1 MYSHARVGCTNHPG
15 RTALLVRCAGCL
27 RPFCRACVEPDQ
39 KFFYCPSC
47 HPRRPS
53 AVAVAPPLAAPAA
66 GDAPPSARPV
76 PAADVAAPVAG
87 SLRRAFA
94 FAVDAGLVGFAL
106 TLLLSQI
113 ERPGAVL
120 TLIVIVP
127 VVYEAL
133 FVQHMGQTIGKS
145 LAGIRVVA
153 EDGSP
158 VDDARAWGRAVLKV
172 AQLSCCG
179 LVFLSALFSRQRRTL
194 HDHMSGTR
202 VVPADAGR

>member
-1 MYSHARVGCTNHPG
+1 MYSHARVGCTNHPDV
-15 RTALLVRCAGCL
+15 AAPLVRCAGCL

-47 HPRRPS
+47 HPRRLA
-53 AVAVAPPLAAPAA
+53 AVTVAPSFTAPVAA
-66 GDAPPSARPV
+66 DAPPPARAAE
-76 PAADVAAPVAG
+76 AADVAMPVAG

-106 TLLLSQI
+106 ALLLSQI

-120 TLIVIVP
+120 ALIVIVP

-145 LAGIRVVA
+145 LLGIRVVT
-153 EDGSP
+153 EDGDP
-158 VDDARAWGRAVLKV
+158 VDDAQAWGRAVIKV

-179 LVFLSALFSRQRRTL
+179 LVFLSALFSRQRRTV

-202 VVPADAGR
+202 VVPAGAGR